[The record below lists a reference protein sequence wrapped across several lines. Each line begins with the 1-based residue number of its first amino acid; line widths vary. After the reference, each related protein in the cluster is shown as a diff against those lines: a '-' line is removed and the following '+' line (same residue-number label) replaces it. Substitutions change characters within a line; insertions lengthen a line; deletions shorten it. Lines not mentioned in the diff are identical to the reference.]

1 MTTIDD
7 RGRAAARALREAIA
21 VHQDEVPV
29 HELDDEPPRRRRGAR
44 LVALAAA
51 VLVVAVAIA
60 GAIALR
66 AGDDTGRVTTDA
78 YVAQTIR
85 VPRGARQV
93 AVTKEGV
100 WVLGGCAKA
109 GERCN
114 TIELVGPTKAQRGL
128 VTRTFGAGDH
138 DNVLAPAAGALW
150 TAGLGADHRA
160 TITRVEPPRPEI
172 APGWSFP
179 DMQPSEIAE
188 AYGFVWVL
196 DAPNARVLR
205 IDPATK
211 VATFFPLQTK
221 ALGKVRAEQMFV
233 AGHTLLI
240 ASRCCGTDPGY
251 AQLGRVDRNGVFSTF
266 FSTRGRLSVGTD
278 GNNLWVNTSH
288 GRLTRFSL
296 SRANSTDVRWFP
308 ELDDHDRHLDPGR
321 VFATLHSVW
330 AITDRGTLEHL
341 DPREHDAT
349 TVALPAGPIDPQR
362 ADVAVD
368 GGRAWLLDG
377 ARGVLY
383 ELRDPSG

>member
-21 VHQDEVPV
+21 AHQDEVQV

-44 LVALAAA
+44 LLALAAA

-60 GAIALR
+60 GAIVLQG
-66 AGDDTGRVTTDA
+66 GDDTGRVATDA
-78 YVAQTIR
+78 HLAQTIR
-85 VPRGARQV
+85 VARGARQV
-93 AVTKEGV
+93 AVTTDGV
-100 WVLGGCAKA
+100 WVLGGCAKT
-109 GERCN
+109 GEQC
-114 TIELVGPTKAQRGL
+114 TTLELVGPTSAQRDL
-128 VTRTFGAGDH
+128 VTRTFGVGYD
-138 DNVLAPAAGALW
+138 DELTSAAGSLW
-150 TAGLGADHRA
+150 IAGVGTDQRA
-160 TITRVEPPRPEI
+160 IIARVEPL
-172 APGWSFP
+172 PGNIDASWSYP

-188 AYGFVWVL
+188 SYGFVWVL
-196 DAPNARVLR
+196 DAPHARVLR
-205 IDPATK
+205 IDPTTK
-211 VATFFPLQTK
+211 AATFFPLRTK
-221 ALGKVRAEQMFV
+221 ALGKVHAVQMFV
-233 AGHTLLI
+233 GDHTLLI
-240 ASRCCGTDPGY
+240 SSRCCGSDAAY

-266 FSTRGRLSVGTD
+266 FSTRGQLSVGTD

-321 VFATLHSVW
+321 VFATLHGVW

-341 DPREHDAT
+341 DPRDDDAKS
-349 TVALPAGPIDPQR
+349 VELPAGSIDPQR

-368 GGRAWLLDG
+368 GSRAWLLDG

-383 ELRDPSG
+383 ELRDPAG